1 MNLSCLLLLYLHRM
15 GGNDG
20 EAPSPNEI
28 EGESNADQ
36 EAIGESAPVIPVVQR
51 HQESSG
57 LDVSQRSSLE
67 GLRIRTP
74 RRNVTSSLS
83 TQSVNFPEIFQF
95 MVMRADEENRMER
108 RHQEE
113 REFAEDRRRRE
124 HEEAEERY
132 RREREEAEERREQRM
147 LNMMQM
153 FVTSITDAGCK
164 RKRGDDDS
172 NES

>member
-1 MNLSCLLLLYLHRM
+1 MG

-20 EAPSPNEI
+20 EAPPPNEND
-28 EGESNADQ
+28 GERNADQ
-36 EAIGESAPVIPVVQR
+36 EPIGESAPVIPVVQR

-57 LDVSQRSSLE
+57 LDVSQRSNIE

-74 RRNVTSSLS
+74 RRNVTSSSL
-83 TQSVNFPEIFQF
+83 TQSVNFQEIFQF
-95 MVMRADEENRMER
+95 MVMRADEENCIER
-108 RHQEE
+108 RRQEE
-113 REFAEDRRRRE
+113 REFAEDRHRRE
-124 HEEAEERY
+124 REEAEERY
-132 RREREEAEERREQRM
+132 RREQEEAEERREQRM

-153 FVTSITDAGCK
+153 FVTSIMGAGCK